1 MQHVLVVGGG
11 PVGFLTA
18 LGLAQRGLRVTLVE
32 AEPDIVNS
40 PRAAVYHWYV
50 LEGLKQLGILD
61 EALETGFAKQD
72 YCHFVFRTNERI
84 HWSLAPLAEVAPYPF
99 NLHLGQND
107 LARIACRHLERF
119 ASAEVRFATRLT
131 DLTQDASGVTARL
144 SGPGG
149 ETVER
154 FDWLIGADGGGSTVR
169 EKSLKLNFFGITHPE
184 RFIATNVR
192 LPFESFGYARANMV
206 MDDVHGAII
215 AKLDKSDLWRV
226 TFMEDAS
233 QPLDTVTERI
243 DAFYRAYAP
252 GVEEYELV
260 QYSPYRMHQ
269 RCADTMRVGR
279 VILAGD
285 AAHITNPTG
294 GLGLTSGLLD
304 LYFLLDILNAIVNEG
319 ASPDLLDR
327 YSDERR
333 RIFLEIASPR
343 AVQNKQMIF
352 HAHAGRLLDTQ
363 VQAVRRLA
371 TDPDAVRAQVPF
383 ARSMQSSL

>member
-1 MQHVLVVGGG
+1 MQHVLVAGGG

-32 AEPDIVNS
+32 AEPDIVDS

-50 LEGLKQLGILD
+50 LDGLKQLGILD

-72 YCHFVFRTNERI
+72 YCHWVFRTNERI

-131 DLTQDASGVTARL
+131 DVTQDASGVTARL
-144 SGPGG
+144 SGPAG

-169 EKSLKLNFFGITHPE
+169 EKALKLNFFGITHPE

-192 LPFESFGYARANMV
+192 LPLESFGYARANMV

-233 QPLDTVTERI
+233 LPLDSVTRRI

-252 GVEEYELV
+252 GVEDYDLV

-319 ASPDLLDR
+319 APHELLDR
-327 YSDERR
+327 YSDDRR

-352 HAHAGRLLDTQ
+352 HAYAGSLLENQ
-363 VQAVRRLA
+363 LRAVRRLA

-383 ARSMQSSL
+383 ARSMRSSL